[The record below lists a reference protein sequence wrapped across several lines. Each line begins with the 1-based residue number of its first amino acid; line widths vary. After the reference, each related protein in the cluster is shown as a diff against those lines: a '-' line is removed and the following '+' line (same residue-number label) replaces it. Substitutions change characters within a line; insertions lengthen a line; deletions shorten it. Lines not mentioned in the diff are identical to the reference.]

1 MDHSTTLIIHDPI
14 FYFATRFCAL
24 SIHLAAPDE
33 FKFVARKDNDFSL
46 DDYLIEQSG
55 QFQYLAV
62 TLADV
67 SAKSIL

>member
-1 MDHSTTLIIHDPI
+1 L
-14 FYFATRFCAL
+14 RFCAL
-24 SIHLAAPDE
+24 SSHLVAPDE
-33 FKFVARKDNDFSL
+33 LKDVARKDKDFSL